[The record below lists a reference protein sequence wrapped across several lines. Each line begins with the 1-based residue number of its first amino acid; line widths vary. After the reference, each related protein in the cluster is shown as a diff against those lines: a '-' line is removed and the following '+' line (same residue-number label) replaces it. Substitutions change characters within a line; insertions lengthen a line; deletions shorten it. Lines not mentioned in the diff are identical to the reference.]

1 MNEKNM
7 NKQFTCPPFQPPK
20 VLYNNLGNHVVQE
33 GGKETSIKIDSKDRD
48 IDVYPDPFSFRVV
61 FNPIA
66 KSTPKPYCDRVL
78 DRVKSVRLE
87 YLTLPMTTNF
97 ALQSSGLIT
106 MGWNEFNAMFSEIDN
121 ITLVPNSD
129 GRLVISVKQKD
140 NNGILI
146 RNNQILFKALEVND
160 RLRVFYRD
168 SDVTD
173 DIDFDIEQMDYDDDH
188 YFIVSQQTVETN
200 GNLTLVSIQ
209 KSLTNEKLE
218 MDDNY
223 HNSIVTI
230 INNKKH
236 IGSILSVHD
245 TIKLS
250 NRYFYIKKIIGP
262 SRLLLNDVLERPLVE
277 TEWTN
282 VKILVDGNNITIK
295 RKTNDEDFTSED
307 KYDPYDELF
316 YSNGSLK
323 IQKGYG
329 ITISEGATEIS
340 TFVSSTFNN
349 VITLL
354 DSNWSGRTPSEPIL
368 DATIS
373 ITNNYQRWENILVD
387 IDTGSNK
394 IKFQNSY
401 DEFFNFSPGYGIR
414 IKTEDGEN
422 TVDTI
427 IESTVDSSSSPSYT
441 ESFKVRNIDFTA
453 TSVTIIVYKFEE
465 LKTYSA
471 VSDASLVNQRYIS
484 LKIKELQPSVLAT
497 NDVVTNSFAILH
509 TERYGNG
516 NIMVYPNADISF
528 DQQSLRSLYTLTFEF
543 YDEDGK
549 QITCNFSEYFNN
561 KELYDS
567 NADAERLLIHPRNKH
582 FQIFMS
588 FKAVTIEQTLDKNN
602 FC

>member
-106 MGWNEFNAMFSEIDN
+106 MGWNEFNAMFSEIDDL

-129 GRLVISVKQKD
+129 GRLVIRAEQKD
-140 NNGILI
+140 EDGILI

-160 RLRVFYRD
+160 RLIVFYHD
-168 SDVTD
+168 GDGNV
-173 DIDFDIEQMDYDDDH
+173 DIEFDIEQMDYDDDH

-200 GNLTLVSIQ
+200 GALTLSSIQ

-218 MDDNY
+218 LDDDY

-282 VKILVDGNNITIK
+282 VKILVDDYNITIK
-295 RKTNDEDFTSED
+295 RKTNDDDFTSED

-329 ITISEGATEIS
+329 ITISDGINVIS

-354 DSNWSGRTPSEPIL
+354 GSNWISGTPSEPIL
-368 DATIS
+368 YATIS
-373 ITNNYQRWENILVD
+373 ITNNYQRWENISVT
-387 IDTGSNK
+387 INSNQ
-394 IKFQNSY
+394 ITFQNPY
-401 DEFFNFSPGYGIR
+401 HEFFNFSPGYWIR
-414 IKTEDGEN
+414 IKNEDGVD

-427 IESTVDSSSSPSYT
+427 IESTEDSSSSPSYT

-528 DQQSLRSLYTLTFEF
+528 DQQSLRSLHTMTFEF

-549 QITCNFSEYFNN
+549 QITCDFSEYFNN
-561 KELYDS
+561 KDIYDS
-567 NADAERLLIHPRNKH
+567 DAEAERLLIHPRNKH